1 MNHRPATERPS
12 NDEPWWSTVEEYH
25 DRTNVLL
32 RARPADWAAVERL
45 ASEYFEKAESA
56 YAAALFSHSRAIA
69 LGALDRDAESLAAD
83 ELAERLA
90 PIEPY
95 FKLHVASRL
104 IAEYGRP
111 EDGLAKLAETEP
123 VLEADMR
130 PAWLSEKGLGLL
142 AVGRDAEAVECFREL
157 SRPDRLTRMR
167 GWDYLGF
174 VDFRLVSRLIVKRL
188 VLDLC
193 VAYLEAAE
201 AIGARDPNGLTMVH
215 KLLAQARGTG
225 A

>member
-1 MNHRPATERPS
+1 MNHAPATALPS
-12 NDEPWWSTVEEYH
+12 NDEPWWATVEEFSN
-25 DRTNVLL
+25 RETALL
-32 RARPADWAAVERL
+32 RVFDWAGVERL

-56 YAAALFSHSRAIA
+56 YAAALFSCSRASALAA
-69 LGALDRDAESLAAD
+69 LGRATESLEAH

-95 FKLHVASRL
+95 FKLQVASRL

-111 EDGLAKLAETEP
+111 EDGLAKLAEAEP
-123 VLEADMR
+123 LLEADMR
-130 PAWLSEKGLGLL
+130 PGWLSEKGLGLL

-157 SRPDRLTRMR
+157 ARPERLARIR
-167 GWDYLGF
+167 NWDHIWL
-174 VDFRLVSRLIVKRL
+174 VDLRLVSRLIEKHL
-188 VLDLC
+188 VPELC
-193 VAYLEAAE
+193 VAYLDAAA
-201 AIGARDPNGLTMVH
+201 AIGARDPKGLEMVH